1 MARVVFALP
10 FRSDVVAGGQK
21 MIYWAAGL
29 LARRGVDAI
38 VWQGHGRPG
47 WFRSDAPH
55 STTRPA
61 LTEND
66 LVVLP
71 EDVPASAA
79 IKLLEG
85 VAPRRILFCQNPFH
99 YLRTRHRDPTPF
111 TWDGGMTVGISNA
124 SLVRRTSGLAS
135 LQVVRV
141 AVDGAVFRPA
151 AKTLRICT
159 VPRKL
164 PQECDAI
171 MAGLGL
177 LHPDLAGIPWL
188 RIERLPEH
196 EVAAAMAGSAAFLSL
211 CHREALPLTPL
222 EAMAAGCAVVGYH
235 GGGGLDYANGANGR
249 WFGHDEV
256 ESVIDA
262 LAQVLRGLQAGDPA
276 IAAMIAAGQETAAS
290 YAPAKAEA
298 SFLAAFR
305 AFGAF

>member
-1 MARVVFALP
+1 MSRIVFALP
-10 FRSDVVAGGQK
+10 FRSDVISGGQK
-21 MIYWAAGL
+21 MIYWTAQL
-29 LARRGVDAI
+29 LARHGLDAV
-38 VWQGHGRPG
+38 VWQGHGRPS
-47 WFRSDAPH
+47 WFQSDAPY
-55 STTRPA
+55 SATRPA

-66 LVVLP
+66 VIVLP

-135 LQVVRV
+135 LHVVRV

-151 AKTLRICT
+151 AKTLRVCT

-171 MAGLGL
+171 KAGLAL
-177 LHPDLAGIPWL
+177 LHPDLAEIPWL
-188 RIERLPEH
+188 RIDRFSEN
-196 EVAAAMAGSAAFLSL
+196 EVAAAMGHSAVFLSL

-235 GGGGLDYANGANGR
+235 GGGGLDYANCANGR
-249 WFGHDEV
+249 WFDHDAV
-256 ESVIDA
+256 EGVIDA
-262 LAQVLRGLQAGDPA
+262 LAQVLRGVQADDPA
-276 IAAMIAAGQETAAS
+276 IAAMIAAGEETAS
-290 YAPAKAEA
+290 GYTPAKAEA
-298 SFLAAFR
+298 SFLDAFST
-305 AFGAF
+305 FGLV